1 MESILNEPIV
11 TQITAA
17 VFVPAGGGTPVHTN
31 RRAYGLAYNTGHTST
46 YRFSD
51 GRTFRCHS
59 GQCIFLPMGSSYTV
73 DRTEPSEDPTAGVHA
88 VNFLLEGSPEAEPAV
103 FTVRSQAAFLSALQ
117 QARRAWRQKHPGH
130 RELCLAQVYT
140 MLSILGQERLPHI
153 PTSRAVRLLEPALA
167 HIQEQFAGQEI
178 TADRLAELCGVSQ
191 PYLRRLFHSAFGMP
205 PARYIRHKRL
215 LYARELL
222 DTGEY
227 SVSQAAA
234 AAGFNDTAYFS
245 REFKA
250 AFGAV
255 PSRYPRD

>member
-51 GRTFRCHS
+51 GRSFCCHS
-59 GQCIFLPMGSSYTV
+59 GECILLPMGSSYTV
-73 DRTEPSEDPTAGVHA
+73 DKTEPSEDPTAGVHA
-88 VNFLLEGSPEAEPAV
+88 VNFLLEGSPVAEPTV
-103 FTVRSQAAFLSALQ
+103 FTVRSQGIFLSALQ
-117 QARRAWRQKHPGH
+117 QARRAWWQKDPGY

-140 MLSILGQERLPHI
+140 LLAVLAQERLPHI
-153 PTSRAVRLLEPALA
+153 PTSRAVKLLEPALA
-167 HIQEQFAGQEI
+167 YIREQFTQQEI
-178 TADRLAELCGVSQ
+178 PAERLATLCGVSQ

-234 AAGFNDTAYFS
+234 GAGFNDTAYFS

-250 AFGAV
+250 VFGMA
-255 PSRYPRD
+255 PSRYPGE